1 MRLLDELVLELSIK
15 LEYWKIVLVRELKD
29 KLRWY

>member
-15 LEYWKIVLVRELKD
+15 LEYWKIVLVIELKD
-29 KLRWY
+29 KVVF